1 MGRRNGSAAELSSEA
16 EPMRY
21 HAELMRAW
29 DRWVITIP
37 DAWGVHAPVDRLED
51 AEAIA
56 RAAIAL
62 LTDSDP
68 ASFEIAIR
76 LAD

>member
-1 MGRRNGSAAELSSEA
+1 
-16 EPMRY
+16 
-21 HAELMRAW
+21 MRAW
-29 DRWVITIP
+29 DRWVITVP